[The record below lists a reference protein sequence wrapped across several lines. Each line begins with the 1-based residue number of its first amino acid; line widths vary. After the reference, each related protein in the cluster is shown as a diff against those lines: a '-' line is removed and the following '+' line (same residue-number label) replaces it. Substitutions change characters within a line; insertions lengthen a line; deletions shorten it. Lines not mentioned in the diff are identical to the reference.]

1 MLSCG
6 KKIVVMKFLSQWNR
20 LSLRTKSALLIEGL
34 VVTVVL
40 LTGITATMREKKT
53 LERELEKRGLALAG
67 DLAKFASRPLLSKDL
82 PTLRRFVNHSMEQD
96 YVRYVML
103 LDPQGKVIMHSD
115 LAEIGKTFNDTM
127 TMAALN
133 SDVPGCTHVH
143 VLEKEP
149 RYCDI
154 FAPIEVADVRLGTVR
169 LGYSYRAAEKEINAA
184 QKQILLIGLVAAFI
198 GGVVAYLLA
207 GFISS
212 PIKRITNAM
221 GKVADGDLD
230 TVLTIKR
237 NDEVGALANSFNKMT
252 QDLRK
257 TTISKD
263 YVDNIIGSMSDT
275 LIVVDPDAKIR
286 SVNRATCDLLGYAE
300 DELVGRDINL
310 IVASEEPVFKV
321 KTTESRHGRATL
333 VNHEVNYVTK
343 LGKQI
348 AMLLSEAVLKDK
360 EERVIGIAGLARDI
374 EERKRAEQALRES
387 EARLRFLSSQLLTVQ
402 EEERRRLSAE
412 LHDELGQALIL
423 FKINLRAIQRALG
436 TNQAQ
441 LKRECEDLI
450 GYINEVSENVRR
462 LSRDLSPAILED
474 LGFLA
479 AVRRLIEGFAK
490 HSNIRTSLDMADI
503 EHLLPKEA
511 QIIVYRIVQE
521 CFTNIARHSQAS
533 NVSFEIGKRDTQ
545 LVFRVEDDG
554 SGFDVEEV
562 LATDSIE
569 KGLGLPAMLER
580 ARMLKGSLDI
590 RSEEGKGTIITCTIP
605 IDEGGGRE

>member
-1 MLSCG
+1 
-6 KKIVVMKFLSQWNR
+6 
-20 LSLRTKSALLIEGL
+20 LLIEGL

-40 LTGITATMREKKT
+40 VTGITATMREKKT
-53 LERELEKRGLALAG
+53 LESELEKRGLALAV
-67 DLAKFASRPLLSKDL
+67 DLAKFASRPLLSEDL

-103 LDPQGKVIMHSD
+103 LDPQSKVVMHSD
-115 LAEIGKTFNDTM
+115 LAEVGKIFKDTL
-127 TMAALN
+127 TMAAVH
-133 SDVPGCTHVH
+133 SDVPGCTNVCASGMA
-143 VLEKEP
+143 P
-149 RYCDI
+149 RHCDI

-169 LGYSYRAAEKEINAA
+169 LGYSYRAAEKEIDAA
-184 QKQILLIGLVAAFI
+184 RNQILYIGFVTALI
-198 GGVVAYLLA
+198 GGVVAYFLA
-207 GFISS
+207 SFISS
-212 PIKRITNAM
+212 PIKRITCAM
-221 GKVADGDLD
+221 GRVADGDLD

-237 NDEVGALANSFNKMT
+237 NDEVGALADSFNKMT

-263 YVDNIIGSMSDT
+263 YVDNIIGSMNDT

-300 DELVGRDINL
+300 DELVGKDINL
-310 IVASEEPVFKV
+310 IVDGEEPVFRME
-321 KTTESRHGRATL
+321 TTQSRHHRATL

-348 AMLLSEAVLKDK
+348 PMLLSEALLRDK
-360 EERVIGIAGLARDI
+360 EEQVVGIAGLARDI
-374 EERKRAEQALRES
+374 EERKRAEEALRES
-387 EARLRFLSSQLLTVQ
+387 ERRLRFLSSQLLTVQ

-412 LHDELGQALIL
+412 LHDELGQALVL

-436 TNQAQ
+436 TDQTE

-450 GYINEVSENVRR
+450 AYINEVSENVRR

-490 HSNIRTSLDMADI
+490 HSNIKTSLDMADI
-503 EHLLPKEA
+503 EDLLPKEA
-511 QIIVYRIVQE
+511 QIIAYRIVQE
-521 CFTNIARHSQAS
+521 CFTNIARHSQAR
-533 NVSFEIGKRDTQ
+533 NVSFEIGKRDGQ

-554 SGFDVEEV
+554 TGFDVEKV
-562 LATDSIE
+562 LRTDSIE
-569 KGLGLPAMLER
+569 KGLGLPAMFQR

-590 RSEEGKGTIITCTIP
+590 ESQQGRGTTVTCTIP
-605 IDEGGGRE
+605 IDNGGS

>member
-1 MLSCG
+1 
-6 KKIVVMKFLSQWNR
+6 MKLISQR
-20 LSLRTKSALLIEGL
+20 KGLSLRTKSTLLIEGL

-40 LTGITATMREKKT
+40 VTGITATMREKET
-53 LERELEKRGLALAG
+53 LERELEKRGLALAV
-67 DLAKFASRPLLSKDL
+67 DLAKFAARPLLSKDL

-103 LDPQGKVIMHSD
+103 LDPQSNVIMHSD
-115 LAEIGKTFNDTM
+115 LAKIGETFSDTL
-127 TMAALN
+127 TITAVK
-133 SDVPGCTHVH
+133 SDVPGCILVH
-143 VLEKEP
+143 VSDVEP

-169 LGYSYRAAEKEINAA
+169 LGYSYRAAEKEIDAA
-184 QKQILLIGLVAAFI
+184 RTQILYIGFVTAMI
-198 GGVVAYLLA
+198 GGVVAYFLA

-212 PIKRITNAM
+212 PIKRITDAM
-221 GKVADGDLD
+221 GRVADGDLD

-237 NDEVGALANSFNKMT
+237 NDEVGALAESFNKMT

-257 TTISKD
+257 TTFSKD
-263 YVDNIIGSMSDT
+263 YVDNIIGSMNDT

-300 DELVGRDINL
+300 DELVGKDINA
-310 IVASEEPVFKV
+310 IVAGEEPVFRME
-321 KTTESRHGRATL
+321 TTQSRHNRATL

-348 AMLLSEAVLKDK
+348 SMLLSEAILRDK
-360 EERVIGIAGLARDI
+360 EEKVVGIAGLARDI
-374 EERKRAEQALRES
+374 EERKRAEEALRES
-387 EARLRFLSSQLLTVQ
+387 ERRLRFLSSQLLTVQ

-412 LHDELGQALIL
+412 LHDELGQALVL
-423 FKINLRAIQRALG
+423 FKINIRAIQRALG
-436 TNQAQ
+436 TDQAE

-450 GYINEVSENVRR
+450 TYINEVSENVRR
-462 LSRDLSPAILED
+462 LSRHLSPAILED

-490 HSNIRTSLDMADI
+490 HSNIKTSIDMADI
-503 EHLLPKEA
+503 EDLLPKEA
-511 QIIVYRIVQE
+511 QIIAYRIVQE
-521 CFTNIARHSQAS
+521 CFTNIARHSQAT
-533 NVSFEIGKRDTQ
+533 NVSFEIGKRDGQ

-554 SGFDVEEV
+554 TGFDVEKI
-562 LATDSIE
+562 LGTDSIE
-569 KGLGLPAMLER
+569 KGLGLPAMFQR

-590 RSEEGKGTIITCTIP
+590 ESQKGRGTTVTCTIP
-605 IDEGGGRE
+605 IDNGGS